1 MVRYHTARSFFVS
14 EIPRCTIF
22 SHIANLYRKV
32 LGKEETPA
40 TPQTKQV
47 TPSAEKPKRQPRAP
61 APLATKV
68 APAADSPRR
77 ILTRDQHS
85 ISRSMISEN
94 ALKVLYRLHK
104 AGYQGYLVGGGV
116 RDILLGK
123 IPKDFDV
130 VTDAH
135 PEQIRKLFN
144 NCRLIG
150 RRFRL
155 AHIVFGR
162 DIIEVATFRGHH
174 HQVNTSK
181 NIAEQSEE
189 GMLLRDNVYGT
200 IEEDAERRDF
210 TVNALYYNIK
220 DFSLHDF
227 HGGLNDLAAG
237 KLELIGDP
245 ETRYREDPV
254 RMLRAIRFAAKLG
267 LTISERSAEPI
278 PRLAPL
284 LQDIPSARLFEETI
298 KLFLAGHALSTYHLL
313 RKFGLFQQLF
323 PQAGKLLTP
332 DGNSAYERF
341 LEKALAGSDK
351 RVAADQPVTPT
362 FFYATLL
369 WGVVALRQRE
379 ISNES
384 NLPFQD
390 AMQMAMNEAIE
401 QQIHTVAIPRRFTS
415 DVREIWLLQERL
427 PRYSGKRAEKLFAQ
441 PKFRAAFD
449 FLELRAQVEPRFRD
463 IVAWWQDYQQ
473 THEFIRPEHTH
484 TPRPAAPT
492 ATAAVSSERPQS
504 EEHAARKRPRR
515 RRRYPQQAGQRN
527 HD

>member
-1 MVRYHTARSFFVS
+1 MRYHTARSFFVS

-40 TPQTKQV
+40 TPKT
-47 TPSAEKPKRQPRAP
+47 TPTEPAAPKRQRAVSEKKT
-61 APLATKV
+61 AV
-68 APAADSPRR
+68 SSGSPRR

-116 RDILLGK
+116 RDLLLGK

-254 RMLRAIRFAAKLG
+254 RMLRAVRFAAKLG
-267 LTISERSAEPI
+267 LTISDRSAEPI
-278 PRLAPL
+278 SRLAPL

-298 KLFLAGHALSTYHLL
+298 KLFLAGHALSTYQLL

-323 PQAGKLLTP
+323 PQAAKLLTP
-332 DGNSAYERF
+332 DNNSAYERF
-341 LEKALAGSDK
+341 LEKALANSDK
-351 RVAADQPVTPT
+351 RVATEQPVTPT

-369 WGVVALRQRE
+369 WGVVAMRQRE

-384 NLPFQD
+384 NLPYLD
-390 AMQMAMNEAIE
+390 SMQMAMNEAIE
-401 QQIHTVAIPRRFTS
+401 QQIHRVAIPRRFTS

-449 FLELRAQVEPRFRD
+449 FLELRAHVEPRLRD

-473 THEFIRPEHTH
+473 THDFIRPEHTH
-484 TPRPAAPT
+484 ARPART
-492 ATAAVSSERPQS
+492 ATATTAAVEQPQS
-504 EEHAARKRPRR
+504 EEHAPRKRPHR
-515 RRRYPQQAGQRN
+515 RRRYPQQSGQRR

>member
-1 MVRYHTARSFFVS
+1 
-14 EIPRCTIF
+14 
-22 SHIANLYRKV
+22 
-32 LGKEETPA
+32 
-40 TPQTKQV
+40 
-47 TPSAEKPKRQPRAP
+47 
-61 APLATKV
+61 
-68 APAADSPRR
+68 
-77 ILTRDQHS
+77 
-85 ISRSMISEN
+85 
-94 ALKVLYRLHK
+94 
-104 AGYQGYLVGGGV
+104 
-116 RDILLGK
+116 
-123 IPKDFDV
+123 
-130 VTDAH
+130 
-135 PEQIRKLFN
+135 
-144 NCRLIG
+144 
-150 RRFRL
+150 
-155 AHIVFGR
+155 
-162 DIIEVATFRGHH
+162 
-174 HQVNTSK
+174 
-181 NIAEQSEE
+181 
-189 GMLLRDNVYGT
+189 
-200 IEEDAERRDF
+200 
-210 TVNALYYNIK
+210 
-220 DFSLHDF
+220 
-227 HGGLNDLAAG
+227 
-237 KLELIGDP
+237 
-245 ETRYREDPV
+245 
-254 RMLRAIRFAAKLG
+254 MLRAIRFAAKLG

-278 PRLAPL
+278 SRLAPL

-332 DGNSAYERF
+332 EGNSAYERF

-390 AMQMAMNEAIE
+390 AMQVAMNEAIE

-484 TPRPAAPT
+484 TPRPTAPT

>member
-1 MVRYHTARSFFVS
+1 VVRYHTARSFFVS
-14 EIPRCTIF
+14 EIPRCIIF

-40 TPQTKQV
+40 AQQTKQ
-47 TPSAEKPKRQPRAP
+47 TKPSAEKPKRQPRAP
-61 APLATKV
+61 APLASQPVPDVNTSRK
-68 APAADSPRR
+68 
-77 ILTRDQHS
+77 ILSRDQHS

-181 NIAEQSEE
+181 NISEQSEE

-227 HGGLNDLAAG
+227 HGGLTDLAAG

-267 LTISERSAEPI
+267 LTISDRSAEPI
-278 PRLAPL
+278 HQLAPL

-298 KLFLAGHALSTYHLL
+298 KLFLAGHALSTYQLL

-332 DGNSAYERF
+332 EGDSAYERF
-341 LEKALAGSDK
+341 LEKALSGSDK
-351 RVAADQPVTPT
+351 RVAADQPITPT

-415 DVREIWLLQERL
+415 DVREIWALQDRL

-441 PKFRAAFD
+441 PKFRAAYD
-449 FLELRAQVEPRFRD
+449 FLELRALNEPRLRD
-463 IVAWWQDYQQ
+463 VVAFWQDYQQ
-473 THEFIRPEHTH
+473 THDFIRPVKTPIHAEHTAA
-484 TPRPAAPT
+484 TTTTAPRDN
-492 ATAAVSSERPQS
+492 VQNED
-504 EEHAARKRPRR
+504 HAARKRPRR

>member
-1 MVRYHTARSFFVS
+1 M
-14 EIPRCTIF
+14 PRCTIF

-32 LGKEETPA
+32 LGKEETPTTPKNTA
-40 TPQTKQV
+40 TPPAGSQRQRV
-47 TPSAEKPKRQPRAP
+47 TNSSK
-61 APLATKV
+61 
-68 APAADSPRR
+68 PAATGLKRR
-77 ILTRDQHS
+77 ILTRDQHT
-85 ISRSMISEN
+85 ISRSMISDN
-94 ALKVLYRLHK
+94 ALKVLYRLNK

-116 RDILLGK
+116 RDLLLGK

-174 HQVNTSK
+174 HQVHTSK

-227 HGGLNDLAAG
+227 HGGLDDLAAG

-254 RMLRAIRFAAKLG
+254 RMLRAVRFAAKLG

-278 PRLAPL
+278 ARLAPL
-284 LQDIPSARLFEETI
+284 LQDIPAARLFEETI

-323 PQAGKLLTP
+323 PQVAKLLTP
-332 DGNSAYERF
+332 DSNSAYERF
-341 LEKALAGSDK
+341 LEKALSNSDK
-351 RVAADQPVTPT
+351 RVASDQPVTPT

-390 AMQMAMNEAIE
+390 SMQMAMNEAIE

-449 FLELRAQVEPRFRD
+449 FLELRAHVEPRLRD

-473 THEFIRPEHTH
+473 THDFVRPEPSHV
-484 TPRPAAPT
+484 RPT
-492 ATAAVSSERPQS
+492 RGTAAATEQPGHS
-504 EEHAARKRPRR
+504 EEHPPRKRPRR
-515 RRRYPQQAGQRN
+515 RRRYPQQSGQRRN
-527 HD
+527 D

>member
-1 MVRYHTARSFFVS
+1 MI
-14 EIPRCTIF
+14 IPRCHIF

-40 TPQTKQV
+40 NTTNVQKQDV
-47 TPSAEKPKRQPRAP
+47 QASETSTNTYPEKGMK
-61 APLATKV
+61 
-68 APAADSPRR
+68 RR
-77 ILTRDQHS
+77 ILNRNEHA
-85 ISRSMISEN
+85 ISRSQISDN
-94 ALKVLYRLHK
+94 ALKVLYRLNK
-104 AGYQGYLVGGGV
+104 AGYQAFLVGGGV
-116 RDILLGK
+116 RDLLLGK
-123 IPKDFDV
+123 IPKDFDI

-135 PEQIRKLFN
+135 PEQIKKLFN

-181 NIAEQSEE
+181 HSKQIAEQSEE

-200 IEEDAERRDF
+200 IDEDAERRDF

-220 DFSLHDF
+220 DFTLHDF
-227 HGGLNDLAAG
+227 HGGLNDLAEG

-245 ETRYREDPV
+245 DTRYREDPV
-254 RMLRAIRFAAKLG
+254 RMLRAVRFSAKLG
-267 LTISERSAEPI
+267 LKISERSAAPI
-278 PRLAPL
+278 RELAPL

-298 KLFLAGHALSTYHLL
+298 KLFLAGHAVETYHLL
-313 RKFGLFQQLF
+313 RDFGLFQQLF
-323 PQAGKLLTP
+323 PQVSRLLT
-332 DGNSAYERF
+332 DGKNSPFERF
-341 LEKALAGSDK
+341 LEKALYNSDK
-351 RVAADQPVTPT
+351 RVAADLPVTPT

-369 WGVVALRQRE
+369 WGIVAFRQKE
-379 ISNES
+379 LSNET
-384 NLPFQD
+384 NLPFND
-390 AMQMAMNEAIE
+390 TFQMAITEAIE
-401 QQIHTVAIPRRFTS
+401 HQIKTVAIPRRITT

-449 FLELRAQVEPRFRD
+449 FIELRAMIEPRLKD

-473 THEFIRPEHTH
+473 THDFVRPEPKRAAH
-484 TPRPAAPT
+484 AAPT
-492 ATAAVSSERPQS
+492 QHANRDSGSTSSNDEKN
-504 EEHAARKRPRR
+504 HRKRPRR
-515 RRRYPQQAGQRN
+515 RRRYPQQSSGPRR